1 MSKNQQYAERYAAEA
16 MEQMKRYG
24 IPASVTLAQ
33 GILESRNGQS
43 ELSQLGNNHFGV
55 KASKSWL
62 KNGGDYLVYT
72 DDKPNEKFCKYAT
85 VGDSYEH
92 HSKILKNNSRY
103 SQCFKLSPD
112 DYKGWTKGI
121 ERGGY
126 ATNGG
131 YAASLQKIIEINGLQ
146 KYDQQVMQEMR
157 AEGKKFGVEQNART
171 SATVSSSVSTSNNDE
186 KKQTASQTTNDK
198 YSFPVKRD
206 EFLFVTS
213 PFGMRQDPMDKS
225 KQQMHK
231 GIDIRAKHD
240 DVLATENGGKVVA
253 VNHNANTGGGKSVT
267 VEYARSDGSKV
278 QTTYMH
284 LDSIV
289 VKVGDEVKAGQKLG
303 VSGNT
308 GTRTTGEHLHFGVKN
323 ISADGKTRDVDP
335 ASYLAEIAQKGN
347 LKQQALYNGNDLLA
361 KYKENS
367 SAVDTSLSPDDW
379 MKKLLSSEDASTGL
393 SSADPIMGL
402 VTTMY
407 SSLLALAVQ
416 IDSKSEEE
424 QRTQISEAVSKR
436 QVDLKPLMPT
446 MKECVLSVGD
456 NGKAVLQADNGTTK
470 VTRELTNAE
479 FCRLSQVLGDT
490 NLSND
495 AILAFRYGRQVH
507 FRYLQVEIQ
516 VVVFLLEGQYTF
528 QLNAVAH
535 DNAFR
540 IVTIHDTTDNHGL
553 VDTTLGWHH
562 HIHGICRKRHSVL
575 SIANHSSLADGSAH
589 TYVTFNHSS
598 NTFLFVFNRPR
609 CGTSK
614 YLTFFALSD
623 FDLLAVPGL
632 AHSFAMP
639 VASAR

>member
-1 MSKNQQYAERYAAEA
+1 MSKNQQYAEKYAAEA

-33 GILESRNGQS
+33 GILESSNGQS

-55 KASKSWL
+55 KASGSWL

-92 HSKILKNNSRY
+92 HSKILKNSSRY

-131 YAASLQKIIEINGLQ
+131 YAASLQKIIEANGLQ
-146 KYDQQVMQEMR
+146 KYDQQVMKEMR
-157 AEGKKFGVEQNART
+157 TEGKKFGVEQNARST
-171 SATVSSSVSTSNNDE
+171 ASVSVSSEDTKSLGRASTSSSD
-186 KKQTASQTTNDK
+186 KQTASQKPNGQ

-206 EFLFVTS
+206 DFLFITS

-253 VNHNANTGGGKSVT
+253 VNHNTNTGGGKSVT
-267 VEYARSDGSKV
+267 VEYARTDGSKV

-284 LDSIV
+284 LSSIS
-289 VKVGDEVKAGQKLG
+289 VKAGDDVKAGQKLG

-323 ISADGKTRDVDP
+323 ISADGKVRDVDP
-335 ASYLAEIAQKGN
+335 ASYLADIAQKGN
-347 LKQQALYNGNDLLA
+347 LKQQALYNGHDLLA
-361 KYKENS
+361 KYRDNS
-367 SAVDTSLSPDDW
+367 SGVDTSLSPDDW

-393 SSADPIMGL
+393 SNADPIMRM

-407 SSLLALAVQ
+407 GSLLALAVQ
-416 IDSKSEEE
+416 IDNKSEEE
-424 QRTQISEAVSKR
+424 QKAQISEAVSKR
-436 QVDLKPLMPT
+436 QVDLKPLLPT
-446 MKECVLSVGD
+446 MKECVLSVGE

-479 FCRLSQVLGDT
+479 FSRLSQVLGDT
-490 NLSND
+490 NLSNE
-495 AILAFRYGRQVH
+495 AKKMRIAGMVSTIVLTQQASQNYEQVME
-507 FRYLQVEIQ
+507 QQ
-516 VVVFLLEGQYTF
+516 EGQS
-528 QLNAVAH
+528 QS
-535 DNAFR
+535 
-540 IVTIHDTTDNHGL
+540 IQ
-553 VDTTLGWHH
+553 
-562 HIHGICRKRHSVL
+562 RK
-575 SIANHSSLADGSAH
+575 
-589 TYVTFNHSS
+589 
-598 NTFLFVFNRPR
+598 
-609 CGTSK
+609 
-614 YLTFFALSD
+614 
-623 FDLLAVPGL
+623 
-632 AHSFAMP
+632 
-639 VASAR
+639 

>member
-1 MSKNQQYAERYAAEA
+1 MSKNQQYAEKYAAEA

-33 GILESRNGQS
+33 GILESSNGQS

-55 KASKSWL
+55 KASGSWL

-92 HSKILKNNSRY
+92 HSKILKNSSRY

-131 YAASLQKIIEINGLQ
+131 YAASLQKIIEANGLQ
-146 KYDQQVMQEMR
+146 KYDQQVMKEMR
-157 AEGKKFGVEQNART
+157 TEGKKFGVEQNARST
-171 SATVSSSVSTSNNDE
+171 ASVSVSSEDTKSLGRASTSSSD
-186 KKQTASQTTNDK
+186 KQTASQKPNGL
-198 YSFPVKRD
+198 YSFPMKRD
-206 EFLFVTS
+206 DFLFITS

-253 VNHNANTGGGKSVT
+253 VNHSTNTGGGKSVT
-267 VEYARSDGSKV
+267 VEYARTDGSKV

-284 LDSIV
+284 LDSIS
-289 VKVGDEVKAGQKLG
+289 VKAGDEVKAGQKLG

-323 ISADGKTRDVDP
+323 ISADGKVRDVDP
-335 ASYLAEIAQKGN
+335 ASYLADIAQKGN
-347 LKQQALYNGNDLLA
+347 LKQQALYNGHDLLA
-361 KYKENS
+361 KYRDNNS
-367 SAVDTSLSPDDW
+367 GVDTSLSPDDW

-393 SSADPIMGL
+393 SNADPIMKM

-407 SSLLALAVQ
+407 GSLLALAVQ
-416 IDSKSEEE
+416 IDNKSEEE
-424 QRTQISEAVSKR
+424 QKAQISEAVSKR
-436 QVDLKPLMPT
+436 QVDLKPLLPT
-446 MKECVLSVGD
+446 MKECVLSVGE

-470 VTRELTNAE
+470 VARELTYAE
-479 FCRLSQVLGDT
+479 FSRLSQVLCDT
-490 NLSND
+490 NLSNE
-495 AILAFRYGRQVH
+495 AKKMRIAGMVSTIVLTQQASQNYEQVME
-507 FRYLQVEIQ
+507 QQ
-516 VVVFLLEGQYTF
+516 EGQS
-528 QLNAVAH
+528 QS
-535 DNAFR
+535 
-540 IVTIHDTTDNHGL
+540 IQ
-553 VDTTLGWHH
+553 
-562 HIHGICRKRHSVL
+562 RK
-575 SIANHSSLADGSAH
+575 
-589 TYVTFNHSS
+589 
-598 NTFLFVFNRPR
+598 
-609 CGTSK
+609 
-614 YLTFFALSD
+614 
-623 FDLLAVPGL
+623 
-632 AHSFAMP
+632 
-639 VASAR
+639 

>member
-1 MSKNQQYAERYAAEA
+1 MSKNQQYAEKYAAEA

-33 GILESRNGQS
+33 GILESSNGQS

-55 KASKSWL
+55 KASGSWL

-92 HSKILKNNSRY
+92 HSKILKNSSRY

-131 YAASLQKIIEINGLQ
+131 YAASLQKIIEANGLQ
-146 KYDQQVMQEMR
+146 KYDQQVMKEMR
-157 AEGKKFGVEQNART
+157 TEGKKFGVEQNARST
-171 SATVSSSVSTSNNDE
+171 ASASVSPEDTKSVGRASTSSPD
-186 KKQTASQTTNDK
+186 KQIASQKTNGQ

-206 EFLFVTS
+206 DFLFITS

-253 VNHNANTGGGKSVT
+253 VNHNTNTGGGKSVT
-267 VEYARSDGSKV
+267 VEYARTDGSKV

-284 LDSIV
+284 LASIS
-289 VKVGDEVKAGQKLG
+289 VKAGDEVKAGQKLG

-323 ISADGKTRDVDP
+323 ISADGKVRDVDP
-335 ASYLAEIAQKGN
+335 ASYLADIAQKGN
-347 LKQQALYNGNDLLA
+347 LKQQALYNGHDLLA
-361 KYKENS
+361 KYRDNS
-367 SAVDTSLSPDDW
+367 SGVDTSLSPDDW

-393 SSADPIMGL
+393 SSADPIMRM

-407 SSLLALAVQ
+407 GSLLALAVQ
-416 IDSKSEEE
+416 IDNKSEEE
-424 QRTQISEAVSKR
+424 QKAQISEAVSKR
-436 QVDLKPLMPT
+436 QVDLKPLLPT
-446 MKECVLSVGD
+446 MKECVLSVGE

-479 FCRLSQVLGDT
+479 FSRLSQVLGDT
-490 NLSND
+490 NLSNE
-495 AILAFRYGRQVH
+495 AKKMRIAGMVSTIVLTQQASQNYEQVME
-507 FRYLQVEIQ
+507 QQ
-516 VVVFLLEGQYTF
+516 EGQS
-528 QLNAVAH
+528 QS
-535 DNAFR
+535 
-540 IVTIHDTTDNHGL
+540 IQ
-553 VDTTLGWHH
+553 
-562 HIHGICRKRHSVL
+562 RK
-575 SIANHSSLADGSAH
+575 
-589 TYVTFNHSS
+589 
-598 NTFLFVFNRPR
+598 
-609 CGTSK
+609 
-614 YLTFFALSD
+614 
-623 FDLLAVPGL
+623 
-632 AHSFAMP
+632 
-639 VASAR
+639 

>member
-1 MSKNQQYAERYAAEA
+1 MSKNQQYAEKYAAEA

-33 GILESRNGQS
+33 GILESSNGQS

-55 KASKSWL
+55 KASGSWL

-92 HSKILKNNSRY
+92 HSKILKNSSRY

-131 YAASLQKIIEINGLQ
+131 YAASLQKIIEANGLQ
-146 KYDQQVMQEMR
+146 KYDQQVMKEMR
-157 AEGKKFGVEQNART
+157 TEGKQFGVEQNSRSST
-171 SATVSSSVSTSNNDE
+171 SASVSSEDTKSVGRASTSSPD
-186 KKQTASQTTNDK
+186 KQAASQKGNGQ

-206 EFLFVTS
+206 DFLFITS

-231 GIDIRAKHD
+231 GIDIRARKD

-253 VNHNANTGGGKSVT
+253 VNHSTNTGGGKSVT
-267 VEYARSDGSKV
+267 VEYARTDGSKV

-284 LDSIV
+284 LSSIS
-289 VKVGDEVKAGQKLG
+289 VKAGDEVKAGQKLG

-323 ISADGKTRDVDP
+323 ISADGKVRDVDP
-335 ASYLAEIAQKGN
+335 ASYLADIAQKGN
-347 LKQQALYNGNDLLA
+347 LKQQALYNGHDLLA
-361 KYKENS
+361 KYRNNS
-367 SAVDTSLSPDDW
+367 SGVDTSLSPDDW

-393 SSADPIMGL
+393 SSADPIMRM

-407 SSLLALAVQ
+407 GSLLALAVQ
-416 IDSKSEEE
+416 IDNKSKEE
-424 QRTQISEAVSKR
+424 QKAQISEAVSKR
-436 QVDLKPLMPT
+436 QVDLKPLLPT
-446 MKECVLSVGD
+446 MKECVLSVGE

-470 VTRELTNAE
+470 VARELTNAE
-479 FCRLSQVLGDT
+479 FSRLSQVLGDT
-490 NLSND
+490 NLSNE
-495 AILAFRYGRQVH
+495 AKKMRIAGMVSTIVLTQQASQNYEQVME
-507 FRYLQVEIQ
+507 QQ
-516 VVVFLLEGQYTF
+516 EGQS
-528 QLNAVAH
+528 QS
-535 DNAFR
+535 
-540 IVTIHDTTDNHGL
+540 IQ
-553 VDTTLGWHH
+553 
-562 HIHGICRKRHSVL
+562 RK
-575 SIANHSSLADGSAH
+575 
-589 TYVTFNHSS
+589 
-598 NTFLFVFNRPR
+598 
-609 CGTSK
+609 
-614 YLTFFALSD
+614 
-623 FDLLAVPGL
+623 
-632 AHSFAMP
+632 
-639 VASAR
+639 

>member
-1 MSKNQQYAERYAAEA
+1 MSKNQQYAEKYAAEA

-33 GILESRNGQS
+33 GILESCNGQS

-55 KASKSWL
+55 KASGSWL

-92 HSKILKNNSRY
+92 HSKILKNSSRY

-131 YAASLQKIIEINGLQ
+131 YAASLQKIIEANGLQ
-146 KYDQQVMQEMR
+146 KYDHQVMKEMR
-157 AEGKKFGVEQNART
+157 AEGKQFGVEQNARST
-171 SATVSSSVSTSNNDE
+171 ASASVSSEDTKSVGRASTSSPD
-186 KKQTASQTTNDK
+186 KQIASQKANGQ

-206 EFLFVTS
+206 DFLFITS

-231 GIDIRAKHD
+231 GIDIRARKD
-240 DVLATENGGKVVA
+240 EVLATENGGKVVA
-253 VNHNANTGGGKSVT
+253 VNHNTNTGGGKSVT
-267 VEYARSDGSKV
+267 VEYARTDGSKV

-284 LDSIV
+284 LSSIA
-289 VKVGDEVKAGQKLG
+289 VKAGDEVKVGQKLG

-323 ISADGKTRDVDP
+323 ISADGKVRDVDP
-335 ASYLAEIAQKGN
+335 ASYLADIAQKGN
-347 LKQQALYNGNDLLA
+347 LKQQALYNGHDLLA
-361 KYKENS
+361 KYRDNS
-367 SAVDTSLSPDDW
+367 SGVDTSLSPDDW

-393 SSADPIMGL
+393 SNADPIMKM

-407 SSLLALAVQ
+407 GSLLALAVQ
-416 IDSKSEEE
+416 IDNKSEEE
-424 QRTQISEAVSKR
+424 QKAQISEAVSKR
-436 QVDLKPLMPT
+436 QVDLKPLLPT
-446 MKECVLSVGD
+446 MKECVLSVGE

-479 FCRLSQVLGDT
+479 FSRLSQVLGDT
-490 NLSND
+490 NLSNE
-495 AILAFRYGRQVH
+495 AKKMRIAGMVSTIVLTQQASQNYEQVME
-507 FRYLQVEIQ
+507 QQ
-516 VVVFLLEGQYTF
+516 EGQS
-528 QLNAVAH
+528 QS
-535 DNAFR
+535 
-540 IVTIHDTTDNHGL
+540 IQ
-553 VDTTLGWHH
+553 
-562 HIHGICRKRHSVL
+562 RK
-575 SIANHSSLADGSAH
+575 
-589 TYVTFNHSS
+589 
-598 NTFLFVFNRPR
+598 
-609 CGTSK
+609 
-614 YLTFFALSD
+614 
-623 FDLLAVPGL
+623 
-632 AHSFAMP
+632 
-639 VASAR
+639 

>member
-1 MSKNQQYAERYAAEA
+1 MSKNQQYAEKYAAEA

-33 GILESRNGQS
+33 GILESSNGQS

-55 KASKSWL
+55 KASGSWL

-92 HSKILKNNSRY
+92 HSKILKNSSRY

-131 YAASLQKIIEINGLQ
+131 YAASLQKIIEANGLQ
-146 KYDQQVMQEMR
+146 KYDQQVMKEMR
-157 AEGKKFGVEQNART
+157 TEGKKFGVEQNARST
-171 SATVSSSVSTSNNDE
+171 ASVSVSSEDTKSLGRASTSSSD
-186 KKQTASQTTNDK
+186 KQTASQKPNGQ

-206 EFLFVTS
+206 DFLFITS

-253 VNHNANTGGGKSVT
+253 VNHNTNTGGGKSVT
-267 VEYARSDGSKV
+267 VEYARTDGSKV

-284 LDSIV
+284 LTSIS
-289 VKVGDEVKAGQKLG
+289 VKAGNEVKAGQKLG

-323 ISADGKTRDVDP
+323 ISADGKVRDVDP
-335 ASYLAEIAQKGN
+335 ASYLADIAQKGN
-347 LKQQALYNGNDLLA
+347 LKQQALYNGHDLLA
-361 KYKENS
+361 KYRDNS
-367 SAVDTSLSPDDW
+367 SGVDTSLSPDDW

-393 SSADPIMGL
+393 SNADPIMKM

-407 SSLLALAVQ
+407 GSLLALAVQ
-416 IDSKSEEE
+416 IDNKSEEE
-424 QRTQISEAVSKR
+424 QKAQISEAVSKR
-436 QVDLKPLMPT
+436 QVDLKPLLPT
-446 MKECVLSVGD
+446 MKECVLSVGE

-479 FCRLSQVLGDT
+479 FSRLSQVLGDT
-490 NLSND
+490 NLSNE
-495 AILAFRYGRQVH
+495 AKKMRIAGMVSTIVLTQQASQNYEQVME
-507 FRYLQVEIQ
+507 LQ
-516 VVVFLLEGQYTF
+516 EGQS
-528 QLNAVAH
+528 QS
-535 DNAFR
+535 
-540 IVTIHDTTDNHGL
+540 IQ
-553 VDTTLGWHH
+553 
-562 HIHGICRKRHSVL
+562 RK
-575 SIANHSSLADGSAH
+575 
-589 TYVTFNHSS
+589 
-598 NTFLFVFNRPR
+598 
-609 CGTSK
+609 
-614 YLTFFALSD
+614 
-623 FDLLAVPGL
+623 
-632 AHSFAMP
+632 
-639 VASAR
+639 